1 MKKVMSI
8 IMAAIITLGL
18 SVSAFAESSITQDS
32 EEKSGNTNVDYSL
45 GVSYTVTIPASVTFT
60 DTQKEV
66 DRGLLASNVILNEGS
81 TLSISVSSLNGFVM
95 RNGEGYIDY
104 SLKVNYNAIPE
115 ENNFDI
121 LIVYAGESSG
131 TAILSFA
138 TDLNKE
144 NAHYAGKY
152 TDTLTFTVSVE

>member
-32 EEKSGNTNVDYSL
+32 EEKRGNTNVDYSL

-66 DRGLLASNVILNEGS
+66 ERGLLASNVILNEGS

-115 ENNFDI
+115 ENNFDV

-131 TAILSFA
+131 WAVLTFT

-144 NAHYAGKY
+144 NALYAGKY